1 MASPALPMS
10 TNYSDWLQDAAS
22 CMLYCSIVIRLP
34 HLIHHR
40 PSEGEPAMLK
50 KILIVVS
57 IIIAALLTY
66 IATRPDTY
74 QVSRSIQTTV
84 EPARVYLVVNDFRN
98 FPLWSPWQRLD
109 PAMRVTY
116 GGPPAGV
123 GATYAWAGNK
133 DAGKGRMTIVESI
146 PDRKVGMDLVFIDP
160 FAAQARTDIDIE
172 PTGVGSKIT
181 WTMRGQHT
189 FMSKAMSVFAP
200 MDAMV
205 GNDFEEGLDNL
216 KRLVQPID

>member
-1 MASPALPMS
+1 
-10 TNYSDWLQDAAS
+10 
-22 CMLYCSIVIRLP
+22 
-34 HLIHHR
+34 
-40 PSEGEPAMLK
+40 MLK

-57 IIIAALLTY
+57 IAIASVLAFA
-66 IATRPDTY
+66 ATRPDTY
-74 QVSRSIQTTV
+74 RVSRSIQTTAAP
-84 EPARVYLVVNDFRN
+84 ERIYQVVNDFHH
-98 FPLWSPWQRLD
+98 FPAWSPWQKLD
-109 PAMRVTY
+109 PAMRVSL
-116 GGPPAGV
+116 GGAPAGV
-123 GATYAWAGNK
+123 GATYAWEGNK
-133 DAGKGRMTIVESI
+133 DAGKGQMTIIESI
-146 PDRKVGMDLVFIDP
+146 PNRKVGIELVFVDP
-160 FAAQARTDIDIE
+160 FASQARTDIDIE